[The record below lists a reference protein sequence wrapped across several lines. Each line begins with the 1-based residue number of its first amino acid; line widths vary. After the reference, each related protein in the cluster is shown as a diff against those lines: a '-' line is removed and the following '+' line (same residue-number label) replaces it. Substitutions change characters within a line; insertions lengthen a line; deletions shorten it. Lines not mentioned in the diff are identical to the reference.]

1 MRAWRGMGRGYHRR
15 RQRETYIFMDV
26 PFLYYHEI
34 KGSLPQK
41 RPGPVLKTY
50 LTLICCF
57 RSQGQAEEGRTAVD
71 SPFKSGLFVSGYGRG
86 PLALTLIG
94 GVLLVCIVT
103 APGWAQLPP
112 QSVGGTTGRAFVAM
126 SFDAALDGAYVD
138 GIHPALV
145 ACGCEPIRI
154 DPAIPE

>member
-1 MRAWRGMGRGYHRR
+1 M
-15 RQRETYIFMDV
+15 
-26 PFLYYHEI
+26 
-34 KGSLPQK
+34 
-41 RPGPVLKTY
+41 
-50 LTLICCF
+50 
-57 RSQGQAEEGRTAVD
+57 D
-71 SPFKSGLFVSGYGRG
+71 SPFKSGLFVSGYRRR
-86 PLALTLIG
+86 PLALTLIGIG

-126 SFDAALDGAYVD
+126 SFDAALDAAYVD